1 VVVPGRDDEMAGMV
15 DVYIQTEMAWDSHV
29 LGIYEAAKVEYG

>member
-1 VVVPGRDDEMAGMV
+1 MGRRDGWHGEA
-15 DVYIQTEMAWDSHV
+15 YIQTEMAGDSHV